1 MLPKKY
7 RLKNTKAFDA
17 TYKNHRIVSDSHII
31 IYIGKEKK
39 DPSSVTKFG
48 FVVSKKYHK
57 RATKRN
63 RIKRLLRECV
73 RLSIKNNKLGNLDK
87 YMSFILMPRV
97 CDTNYSL
104 KLKDIENSFYK
115 LTERIK

>member
-17 TYKNHRIVSDSHII
+17 TYKNHKILSDSVMTL
-31 IYIGKEKK
+31 YIGREKK
-39 DPSSVTKFG
+39 DISVPSKFG

-57 RATKRN
+57 RSTKRN
-63 RIKRLLRECV
+63 RIKRLLRECI
-73 RLSIKNNKLGNLDK
+73 RLAIKNDKLGNLNK
-87 YMSFILMPRV
+87 YMSFIVMPKISEKH
-97 CDTNYSL
+97 YSL

-115 LTERIK
+115 IVERIK